1 MIWET
6 AAGMALRRP
15 FDAAK
20 EWDEFE
26 ESFKLSLRRKGK
38 APAKVQRA
46 AGVRTAFPQSA
57 LQGTTVAIHAPT
69 PDGLGRRKL
78 RAVPP
83 VDLGRQAPA
92 ITENTSK
99 ARQAG
104 AGPGSKPSPAGPIPI
119 EACRA
124 LLPAVTPGTD
134 QEDRGGA
141 AEVPF
146 HSGGVTVLR
155 WGVIEPSLRT
165 HSHMGK
171 GYCCPVGF
179 ASCRT
184 YISTSKPNQ
193 RVWYLSRTSQR
204 DGQLIVEVVEV
215 AGEWKVFTGSTP
227 TEAWQK
233 ALLEVNRTTSTRK
246 RVTVSGPQFMGLSNE
261 DIKRQI
267 SLLPRWAAWNAR
279 RA

>member
-1 MIWET
+1 M
-6 AAGMALRRP
+6 
-15 FDAAK
+15 
-20 EWDEFE
+20 
-26 ESFKLSLRRKGK
+26 
-38 APAKVQRA
+38 
-46 AGVRTAFPQSA
+46 
-57 LQGTTVAIHAPT
+57 
-69 PDGLGRRKL
+69 
-78 RAVPP
+78 
-83 VDLGRQAPA
+83 
-92 ITENTSK
+92 
-99 ARQAG
+99 
-104 AGPGSKPSPAGPIPI
+104 
-119 EACRA
+119 
-124 LLPAVTPGTD
+124 
-134 QEDRGGA
+134 
-141 AEVPF
+141 PF

-155 WGVIEPSLRT
+155 WGVIVPSLRT

-184 YISTSKPNQ
+184 YISTSEPSQ

-204 DGQLIVEVVEV
+204 DGQLVVEVVEV

-233 ALLEVNRTTSTRK
+233 ALLEVNRTASTRK

-261 DIKRQI
+261 DIKHQI